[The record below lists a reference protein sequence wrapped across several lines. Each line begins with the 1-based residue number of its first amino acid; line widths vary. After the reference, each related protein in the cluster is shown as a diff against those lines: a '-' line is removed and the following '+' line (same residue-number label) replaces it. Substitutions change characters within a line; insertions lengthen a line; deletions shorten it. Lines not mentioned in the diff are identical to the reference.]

1 MVAVVASRSVRLGV
15 GRILRRRSSIYS
27 TIYQCDS
34 ALIAWSEDG
43 SERLE
48 SQGIKV
54 STRIIGCDCRNGVE
68 AIPRIQAIP
77 CWLVSWNLVHI
88 PNPPFLVAQIFQPP
102 GWNLVGFGWLH
113 DQSSFATSASFLGL
127 SRRSPHLLHP
137 RGAHGPRGGHNRA
150 GYGLWTARVQV
161 YHIWPEAPQKTTRT
175 QGSESINKTDTSRAD
190 ENAARCRRC
199 RNLHQM
205 HTPTRPR
212 PAFTETSMPLPTS

>member
-27 TIYQCDS
+27 TTYQCDS

-102 GWNLVGFGWLH
+102 GSNLVGFAGFTSVELRHERFLSWSFSP
-113 DQSSFATSASFLGL
+113 QSSRSPPSWRSWAPRRPQSRQVRPLDRASSGL
-127 SRRSPHLLHP
+127 SYLARSAPENHAHP
-137 RGAHGPRGGHNRA
+137 GQRIHQQNRYEP
-150 GYGLWTARVQV
+150 G
-161 YHIWPEAPQKTTRT
+161 
-175 QGSESINKTDTSRAD
+175 
-190 ENAARCRRC
+190 
-199 RNLHQM
+199 
-205 HTPTRPR
+205 
-212 PAFTETSMPLPTS
+212 